1 MLKLQ
6 VILGS
11 TRPGRAGEE
20 VAQWVTEIAKENPDF
35 EVELVDVA
43 DYNLPLLDEPKSALT
58 GEYSQDHTKKW
69 SAKIAEADAYIFVTA
84 EYNHGVPAALKN
96 AVDFLYHEWT
106 DKVFGFVSYG
116 AAEGGAR
123 AVEHWRQIISQL
135 GGAAVHPQ
143 LSIQHIYMGFEK
155 SDDQKKA
162 LEAVLN
168 DVSRWG
174 KAFQVLRS
182 ESN

>member
-20 VAQWVTEIAKENPDF
+20 VAQWVTEIAKENSDF
-35 EVELVDVA
+35 DVELVDVA
-43 DYNLPLLDEPKSALT
+43 DYNLPLLDEPKPALS

-84 EYNHGVPAALKN
+84 EYNHSVPAAFKN

-106 DKVFGFVSYG
+106 DKAYGFVSYG
-116 AAEGGAR
+116 ATEGGAR

-135 GGAAVHPQ
+135 GGVAVHPQ
-143 LSIQHIYMGFEK
+143 LSIQQIYMGFAK
-155 SDDQKKA
+155 SDDQKKS
-162 LEAVLN
+162 LEAVLA
-168 DVSRWG
+168 DVQRYG
-174 KAFQVLRS
+174 NALKAMRS
-182 ESN
+182 ESK